1 MKKVFCAIA
10 FFACCFSLKAYCQTE
25 NTVLKTAISGL
36 KTLSK
41 DHIIEKAYLHFDK
54 PYYAKGD
61 TMYFKAYVTLGERHD
76 LSKASGI
83 LYIDLINPRNAISNS
98 IKIQIIDGVG
108 WGDFALPDSLQKGNY
123 RVRAYTKYMQNDADY
138 FFDQTIPVGS
148 ISNNRVSESSATS
161 AQTAKADIQ
170 FFPEGGELV
179 TGLISKVAF
188 KAIGTNGLGV
198 NVKGVILDN
207 ANTEISRFSSSHL
220 GMGIFYFEP
229 EEGKTYKAKV
239 SYADGA
245 QNTVDLPK
253 ALSKGIVL
261 AVSDTLNKMS
271 VEVRCNK
278 AYLQDNLNKEV
289 NLLLYSGGLVT
300 SVSTKL
306 DSRVLSMDLPNSKFP
321 SGIVQVTL
329 FSQSG
334 EPLSERLVFVQ
345 NPDLLKLAVT
355 SDKTIYKKR
364 EGVQIKVN
372 AKNSSDIASSGHFSV
387 SVIDESKVPID
398 ENAES
403 TILTSLLL
411 TADLK
416 GYVEQANYYFANNTS
431 NSRAS
436 LDALMLSQGYRR
448 FNWKQLLSDNNS
460 KFSYLPEK
468 TLRISGIEKTTAGLP
483 AAKKD
488 ILLRV
493 SINNGVLSQ
502 RTDEEGKFSFN
513 DLVFMDGTSFTLQSS
528 GSSKDKNTAVFAVNN
543 EQPGP
548 MVSDKSIPGIHDDV
562 NRNMLAYLENSQE
575 GQSKAYNNAGYR
587 SSNLKGAEH
596 ADQAISGDDIRNST
610 SLLTALNG
618 HLNGVDFIK
627 GIPYLKGK
635 SSSDPM
641 LIVVDGKI
649 KGSYVNLD
657 KINPGSVENVEVL
670 KGSNADIYGIYGNA
684 GVLVINTRLGNSKVD
699 ISQQNEMYKYN
710 SKNVVPS
717 KNVVLIENNA
727 SYRSSNLGGAGHA
740 DQVIL
745 GNELKN
751 ASSLSSGLN
760 GRARGVDFVNGV
772 PYLSTSTVL
781 SMGST
786 VKEPM
791 YIMVDGSPTSGSIDN
806 INPNVVETVEVLKGA
821 NASIYGNNGG
831 AGVLVITT
839 RQDMPA
845 IENGTTS
852 YLGSLQFIPKGF
864 YKAREFYSPKYENT
878 TTANNRPDL
887 RSTIFWNPELATDK
901 DGNASFDYYNA
912 DGHGIYRVVI
922 EGIDNNGNIGRQV
935 YRYKVE

>member
-1 MKKVFCAIA
+1 MKKVFYVIA
-10 FFACCFSLKAYCQTE
+10 FFACCFSLKAYCQND
-25 NTVLKTAISGL
+25 NTVLKSAISGL
-36 KTLSK
+36 KTLST

-54 PYYAKGD
+54 PYYAVGD

-83 LYIDLINPRNAISNS
+83 LYVDLINPRNAISNA

-123 RVRAYTKYMQNDADY
+123 RVRAYTKYMKNDAGY
-138 FFDQTIPVGS
+138 FFDQTIPIGS
-148 ISNNRVSESSATS
+148 ISNNRVSESSSTS
-161 AQTAKADIQ
+161 AQTAKADIR
-170 FFPEGGELV
+170 FFPEGGESV

-207 ANTEISRFSSSHL
+207 ANAEICRFSSSHL
-220 GMGIFYFEP
+220 GMGIFYFDP

-239 SYADGA
+239 TYADGT

-253 ALSKGIVL
+253 SLSKGIVL
-261 AVSDTLNKMS
+261 AVSDTLDKMS
-271 VEVRCNK
+271 VEIRCNK

-289 NLLLYSGGLVT
+289 SLVLYSGGLVT
-300 SVSTKL
+300 SVNTKL
-306 DSRVLSMDLPNSKFP
+306 DSRVLSMDVPNSKFP

-364 EGVQIKVN
+364 ESVQIKVN
-372 AKNSSDIASSGHFSV
+372 AKNSSDIASQGHFSV
-387 SVIDESKVPID
+387 SVIDESKVPVD

-416 GYVEQANYYFANNTS
+416 GYVEQPNYYFVNNSGNT
-431 NSRAS
+431 RAS

-460 KFSYLPEK
+460 KFSYQPEK
-468 TLRISGIEKTTAGLP
+468 TLEISGIEKTTSGLP

-493 SINNGVLSQ
+493 SANNGVLSQ
-502 RTDEEGKFSFN
+502 RTDEQGKFSFN
-513 DLVFMDGTSFTLQSS
+513 DLVFMEGTSFTLQSS

-543 EQPGP
+543 EQPEP
-548 MVSDKSIPGIHDDV
+548 IINDKGIPGVHDDV
-562 NRNMLAYLENSQE
+562 NRNMIAYLENGQ
-575 GQSKAYNNAGYR
+575 GQSKVSNNAGYR
-587 SSNLKGAEH
+587 SSNLNGTEH
-596 ADQAISGDDIRNST
+596 ADQVVSGDEIRNST

-627 GIPYLKGK
+627 GIPYLKG
-635 SSSDPM
+635 SSKDPM

-649 KGSYVNLD
+649 RGSYVDLD

-670 KGSNADIYGIYGNA
+670 KGSNADIYGVYGNA
-684 GVLVINTRLGNSKVD
+684 GVLAINTRLGNSKVD
-699 ISQQNEMYKYN
+699 ISQQNEIYKYN
-710 SKNVVPS
+710 SKKVVPS
-717 KNVVLIENNA
+717 KNVVLRDNNVN
-727 SYRSSNLGGAGHA
+727 YRSSNLGGAGHA

-760 GRARGVDFVNGV
+760 GRVRGVDFVNGV
-772 PYLSTSTVL
+772 PYLRGSTELSAGGSSTS
-781 SMGST
+781 
-786 VKEPM
+786 PM
-791 YIMVDGSPTSGSIDN
+791 YVILDGSPVGNNIDN
-806 INPNVVETVEVLKGA
+806 INPNFVEAVEVLKSNNAAIYGIQGA
-821 NASIYGNNGG
+821 N
-831 AGVLVITT
+831 GVLVITT
-839 RQDMPA
+839 RQGGA
-845 IENGTTS
+845 ANESASTTS
-852 YLGSLQFIPKGF
+852 LGSLHFTPKGF
-864 YKAREFYSPKYENT
+864 YKAREFYSPKYDVSTPSNSH
-878 TTANNRPDL
+878 PDL
-887 RSTIFWNPELATDK
+887 RTTIYWKPELVTDK

-912 DGHGIYRVVI
+912 DGHGTYRIVI
-922 EGIDNNGNIGRQV
+922 EGIDNTGNIGRQV